1 MIVRNL
7 GLTWDWH
14 DVITLYQI
22 TLISTFTYSET
33 TCQKSIFYE
42 DTICFEILF
51 WNFVVV
57 FLHGTLNN
65 FWIWRNFSEFFF
77 LSRASSNS
85 SFITF
90 GSIFEEFLKSAFRK
104 SFRIENISIFKDFRL
119 IFYFSVRVHR
129 QPSSSITLKINLWRY
144 FEVSFQ
150 EQNLV
155 FF

>member
-33 TCQKSIFYE
+33 TCQKSIFYD
-42 DTICFEILF
+42 DTICFEILLLF
-51 WNFVVV
+51 FAR
-57 FLHGTLNN
+57 HTLNN
-65 FWIWRNFSEFFF
+65 FWIWRNFSDLFFF

-90 GSIFEEFLKSAFRK
+90 KSIFEEFLKSAFRK
-104 SFRIENISIFKDFRL
+104 SFRIENISIFKDFGL
-119 IFYFSVRVHR
+119 ISYFSVVLR
-129 QPSSSITLKINLWRY
+129 QPLSSNTFKINFWRD
-144 FEVSFQ
+144 F
-150 EQNLV
+150 
-155 FF
+155 